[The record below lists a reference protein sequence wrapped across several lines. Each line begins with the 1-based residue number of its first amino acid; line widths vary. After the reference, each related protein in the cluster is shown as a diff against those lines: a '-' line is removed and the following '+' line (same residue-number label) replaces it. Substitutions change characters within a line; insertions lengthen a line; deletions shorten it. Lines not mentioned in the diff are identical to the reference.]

1 MFDTYVETRKD
12 LIIIF
17 LQGDFYLERIKE
29 VKELWNKQADLNPE
43 TVAINCSELEHVDS
57 SGIATFFKIFEESSK
72 RDIKLLFYDL
82 SPAVQ
87 QLFKIAR
94 LEKFFTIMSKD
105 DFEEQYQKNL

>member
-1 MFDTYVETRKD
+1 MFDTYVEVTKE

-17 LQGDFYLERIKE
+17 LQGDFYLERVKE
-29 VKELWNKQADLNPE
+29 VKELWNQQTELNPE
-43 TVAINCSELEHVDS
+43 VVAINCSELEHVDS

-72 RDIKLLFYDL
+72 QDITLLFYDL

-94 LEKFFTIMSKD
+94 LEKFFTILTKEEFADEYLKD
-105 DFEEQYQKNL
+105 A